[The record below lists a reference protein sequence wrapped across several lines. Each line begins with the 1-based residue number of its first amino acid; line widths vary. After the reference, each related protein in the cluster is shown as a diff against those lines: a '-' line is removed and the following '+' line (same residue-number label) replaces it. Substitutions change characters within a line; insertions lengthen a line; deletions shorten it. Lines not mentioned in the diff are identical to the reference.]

1 MLPASPMEWLT
12 STYFKWVLRSGR
24 GASTPNGNHCRVAWD
39 QIGNSTFTMFMYVWL
54 WNTVPVAGHQSIHD
68 RVWRTQFGAFWR
80 VSFGY
85 GNFISPVS
93 IISKVWNGK
102 QTQRHPN
109 LPTLDKSFS
118 SQSFE
123 INTCQNII
131 LKKICFGGTLEATNI
146 KLFVDG
152 LQAQFLFDWDRF
164 VLGSESRSWA
174 VCANALKSTLAFV
187 VFSDILGILA
197 PVKCHKCHLRQPR
210 NVVLDAKWAAWNKQ
224 SIRVLW
230 IIVFD
235 MREPARI
242 SNKFLEVV

>member
-1 MLPASPMEWLT
+1 MTGFDVHNLELSDESHLDMATLFP
-12 STYFKWVLRSGR
+12 
-24 GASTPNGNHCRVAWD
+24 
-39 QIGNSTFTMFMYVWL
+39 
-54 WNTVPVAGHQSIHD
+54 
-68 RVWRTQFGAFWR
+68 QF
-80 VSFGY
+80 
-85 GNFISPVS
+85 
-93 IISKVWNGK
+93 
-102 QTQRHPN
+102 
-109 LPTLDKSFS
+109 
-118 SQSFE
+118 QSFQRYEMGSKPKDIQTFRLLINLSVPE

-210 NVVLDAKWAAWNKQ
+210 NVVLDAK
-224 SIRVLW
+224 
-230 IIVFD
+230 
-235 MREPARI
+235 
-242 SNKFLEVV
+242 